1 VTGTRNE
8 QLAGLDIRSA
18 NETGSR
24 DSRGLTQMGDKK
36 VGRSKTT
43 PVRAT
48 DLAMKARVRDAN
60 LDVRQRE
67 QSAKGQ
73 VYRLAD
79 QSRQRPRSGQTASKK
94 AGGEKNRITPVSR
107 TGNRQSSGPAIRAVA
122 NAPSR
127 TAQGRAS
134 TVGKQQPRNTVVR
147 QTQGRVV
154 ASTQQPRHSAPARQP
169 SSRAVTSQARQQPR
183 KVVSA
188 PVQKP
193 QSGVNRSPQRS
204 KQVAATSPRPARNQ
218 QKTNSSKNSSKRSRS
233 DRSARR

>member
-1 VTGTRNE
+1 
-8 QLAGLDIRSA
+8 
-18 NETGSR
+18 
-24 DSRGLTQMGDKK
+24 MGDKK

-60 LDVRQRE
+60 LDMRQRE
-67 QSAKGQ
+67 LSAKGQ
-73 VYRLAD
+73 VYTRTD

-107 TGNRQSSGPAIRAVA
+107 TGNRQSTGPAIRAVA
-122 NAPSR
+122 SAPSR
-127 TAQGRAS
+127 SAQDRAS
-134 TVGKQQPRNTVVR
+134 TISKQQPRSTVVR

-154 ASTQQPRHSAPARQP
+154 VNNQQPRRSAPARQP
-169 SSRAVTSQARQQPR
+169 TSRAVTSQPRQQPR

-188 PVQKP
+188 PAQKP
-193 QSGVNRSPQRS
+193 HSGVIRSPQRS

-218 QKTNSSKNSSKRSRS
+218 QKTNGGKNSSKSSRNT
-233 DRSARR
+233 RNTRR